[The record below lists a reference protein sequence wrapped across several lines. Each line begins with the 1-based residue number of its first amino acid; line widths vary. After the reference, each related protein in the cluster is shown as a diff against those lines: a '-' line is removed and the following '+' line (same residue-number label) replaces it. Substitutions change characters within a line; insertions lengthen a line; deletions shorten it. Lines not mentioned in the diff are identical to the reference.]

1 MTAFQGDALVG
12 VPSLM
17 PTEEVPLPPLDEW
30 IANAAAQMQR
40 DAVRQ
45 AEEAGAVSL
54 RYVGVTFE
62 PDGNGGYTMN
72 GEWEMG
78 VPRG

>member
-1 MTAFQGDALVG
+1 MTAYQGDALVG

-17 PTEEVPLPPLDEW
+17 PSEEKPLPPIGEW
-30 IANAAAQMQR
+30 IAEAAIKMQR
-40 DAVRQ
+40 DALRQ

-62 PDGNGGYTMN
+62 PDGKGGYTMN